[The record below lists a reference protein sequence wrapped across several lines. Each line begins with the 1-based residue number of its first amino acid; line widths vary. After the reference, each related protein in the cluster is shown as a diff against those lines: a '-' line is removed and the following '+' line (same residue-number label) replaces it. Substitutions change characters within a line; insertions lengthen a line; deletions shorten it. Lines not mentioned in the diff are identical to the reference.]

1 MLCSSSADGT
11 PMVAGR
17 FFVLNGVMLFVAEV
31 GETTIAMVGGQQK
44 QKQRLR
50 VIFENGT
57 ESSMYRQSL
66 SIRLHE
72 SDGQAL
78 AQVGLDLAGDVG
90 DEDSESGHIYV
101 LRSRSEDPQISSLE
115 DLYKIGF
122 STNSV
127 EKRIANAAKSPT
139 YLMAPVEIV
148 EDYRTYNL
156 KPSAL
161 EHLLHRVFAEVRL
174 DVSQIDAKGR
184 TYDPSEWFVA
194 PINVV
199 NQAIAMIMSGEIVD
213 YVYDA
218 AAQRLVELA

>member
-1 MLCSSSADGT
+1 
-11 PMVAGR
+11 
-17 FFVLNGVMLFVAEV
+17 
-31 GETTIAMVGGQQK
+31 
-44 QKQRLR
+44 
-50 VIFENGT
+50 
-57 ESSMYRQSL
+57 MYRQSL

-72 SDGQAL
+72 AEGQAL

-101 LRSRSEDPQISSLE
+101 LRSRSEDPQIASLE

-122 STNSV
+122 STTTV

-148 EDYRTYNL
+148 ADYRTYNL

-174 DVSQIDAKGR
+174 DISQIDAKGR

-194 PINVV
+194 RSTSSIRRSP
-199 NQAIAMIMSGEIVD
+199 
-213 YVYDA
+213 
-218 AAQRLVELA
+218 